1 MIGILFASIIGKI
14 TQLGSIIRDGEMR
27 FVVCAMTA
35 PMSTN
40 NK

>member
-1 MIGILFASIIGKI
+1 MIGILFAFNQMIM
-14 TQLGSIIRDGEMR
+14 QLGSIIRSGGKK

-35 PMSTN
+35 QTSIN